1 MYDVSI
7 SAELK
12 NAIPDFKAGVIC
24 YHHIVISVTP
34 PIISERLPLYYENI
48 RLSLEE
54 RPVREIPGVSEW
66 RAAFK
71 KVGTDPSRYRPSQE
85 ALLRKIK
92 RDGQPHQIHSAADL
106 NNFFSV
112 QYSIPLG
119 IYDLDR
125 IKPPVRLKI
134 GNSEDCYDGLNGR
147 VMHMEEK
154 IVSADHD
161 GAFGSPIVD
170 SKRTCVTE
178 KTKNALQIVYL
189 RPSMPDI
196 EARKLTGNIAGMFT
210 QVHGGENEWTIIG

>member
-12 NAIPDFKAGVIC
+12 TAIPDFKVSVIC
-24 YHHIVISVTP
+24 YHHIVISAIP
-34 PIISERLPLYYENI
+34 PMISERLPLYYENI
-48 RLSLEE
+48 RLSLEDH
-54 RPVREIPGVSEW
+54 PVREIPGVSEW
-66 RAAFK
+66 RAVFK

-92 RDGQPHQIHSAADL
+92 KDGQPHRIHSAADL

-112 QYSIPLG
+112 QYGIPLG

-125 IKPPVRLKI
+125 IEPPVRLTI
-134 GNSEDCYDGLNGR
+134 GSSEDHYDGLNGR
-147 VMHMEEK
+147 VMHMEDK
-154 IVSADHD
+154 IVSADGN

-189 RPSMPDI
+189 RPSMSDA
-196 EARKLTGNIAGMFT
+196 EARKLTSKIGEMFT